1 MTESPLRFDQ
11 IYVAFEP
18 RIRRYLTR
26 LVRENEAQDLTQE
39 VFFKVSQGLSGFRGE
54 SKLATWIY
62 RIARNTALDR
72 VKSPAF
78 QDSGRQTLS
87 NDVAMEEAEPPVE
100 QQLIRREMNECIR
113 ALIEELPANYRSAL
127 VLGELIELTD
137 RQMAERLGISLPAVK
152 VRLHRGRKR
161 IRAELEERCNFS
173 RSPQNALACKPK
185 CALGSARQ
193 RSVYPFQSGPRL

>member
-1 MTESPLRFDQ
+1 MMTGSPPRFDQ

-26 LVRENEAQDLTQE
+26 LVGENEAQDLTQE
-39 VFFKVSQGLSGFRGE
+39 VFFKVSQGLSNFRGE

-72 VKSPAF
+72 VRSPAF
-78 QDSGRQTLS
+78 QDSAKQALLNG
-87 NDVAMEEAEPPVE
+87 VAMEEAEPSIE

-113 ALIEELPANYRSAL
+113 GLIEELPANYRSVL

-137 RQMAERLGISLPAVK
+137 HQIAERLEISLPAVK

-161 IRAELEERCNFS
+161 IRAELEKHCNFS
-173 RSPQNALACKPK
+173 RSPQNGLACEPK
-185 CALGSARQ
+185 CALG
-193 RSVYPFQSGPRL
+193 